1 MSKKLHT
8 LLNEKWRPET
18 LEGYICKDEYKAKF
32 QEFIN
37 QQDIPHLL
45 FAGKPGAGKTTIAKI
60 LVKNIDC
67 DYLYINATDERSI
80 DVMRDKVG
88 AFAAAGS
95 FKPLKIVILDEAT
108 HILQASQ
115 VILLNMMET
124 YSLTTR
130 FILTGNYPE
139 RLIEPLRSRCQ
150 EFDLSPPTKKV
161 VAQHISTILDK
172 EEIEYEIEDLV
183 LYRGDPTKSWWK
195 VIDKTSNFATIQKAI
210 VDDRVL
216 PPVVMGGAPDGA
228 IEVVSHRDLYQWE
241 DIPTGGNSPQM
252 GEPTMMGG
260 GEMPYMANPM
270 YNGGAG
276 SQYQPQPVQ
285 IQPIINVI
293 GGDNKGSIDIPA
305 ANPMPNP
312 MMNNNGMGMM
322 PQVAYLFGMGRA
334 VHDRLQRKELIS

>member
-1 MSKKLHT
+1 MSKRLHT
-8 LLNEKWRPET
+8 ILNEKYRPDT

-67 DYLYINATDERSI
+67 DYLYVNATDERSM

-150 EFDLSPPTKKV
+150 EFDLSPPSKKV
-161 VAQHISTILDK
+161 VAEHIDNILTTEGIEHTVEDVVTIIKKFYPDFRKIINNCQKYTVDNVLTLDKSIDSTDDYKEKVVAELKTPSSKSFNNIRQIVANTDLDDFGDLYRFLYDQLGEYAKGSEGLVIIILEEYLYHSTFRLDK
-172 EEIEYEIEDLV
+172 EINLMACISKILE
-183 LYRGDPTKSWWK
+183 
-195 VIDKTSNFATIQKAI
+195 TIK
-210 VDDRVL
+210 
-216 PPVVMGGAPDGA
+216 
-228 IEVVSHRDLYQWE
+228 
-241 DIPTGGNSPQM
+241 
-252 GEPTMMGG
+252 
-260 GEMPYMANPM
+260 
-270 YNGGAG
+270 
-276 SQYQPQPVQ
+276 
-285 IQPIINVI
+285 
-293 GGDNKGSIDIPA
+293 
-305 ANPMPNP
+305 
-312 MMNNNGMGMM
+312 
-322 PQVAYLFGMGRA
+322 
-334 VHDRLQRKELIS
+334 

>member
-1 MSKKLHT
+1 MSKRLHT
-8 LLNEKWRPET
+8 ILNEKYRPDT
-18 LEGYICKDEYKAKF
+18 LEGYICQDDIKTKF
-32 QEFIN
+32 EEFIK

-60 LVKNIDC
+60 LVKNINC

-150 EFDLSPPTKKV
+150 EFDLQPPSKKV
-161 VAQHISTILDK
+161 VAQHIVNILDK
-172 EEIEYEIEDLV
+172 ENIEHTIEDVATIVKKFYPDFRKIINNCQKYTVDNV
-183 LYRGDPTKSWWK
+183 LKLDTSIEASDNYKEQVVDELKKPSNKSFNIIRQIIANAETDDYESLYAFLYEKLSDYAKGNEGVIVCYLEEYMYHATFRLDKEINVMACISKILETITTKK
-195 VIDKTSNFATIQKAI
+195 VI
-210 VDDRVL
+210 
-216 PPVVMGGAPDGA
+216 
-228 IEVVSHRDLYQWE
+228 
-241 DIPTGGNSPQM
+241 
-252 GEPTMMGG
+252 
-260 GEMPYMANPM
+260 
-270 YNGGAG
+270 
-276 SQYQPQPVQ
+276 
-285 IQPIINVI
+285 
-293 GGDNKGSIDIPA
+293 
-305 ANPMPNP
+305 
-312 MMNNNGMGMM
+312 
-322 PQVAYLFGMGRA
+322 
-334 VHDRLQRKELIS
+334 

>member
-1 MSKKLHT
+1 MSKRLHT
-8 LLNEKWRPET
+8 ILNERYRPDT

-32 QEFIN
+32 QEFID

-45 FAGKPGAGKTTIAKI
+45 FAGKPGAGKTTLAKI

-67 DYLYINATDERSI
+67 DYLYVNATDERSM

-150 EFDLSPPTKKV
+150 EFDLSPPSKKV
-161 VAQHISTILDK
+161 VAEHIDNILTTEGIEHSVEDVVTIIKKFYPDFRKIINNCQKYTIDNVLTLDKSIDSTDDYKEKVIAELKTPSSKSFNNIRQIIANTDLDDFGDLYRFLYDQLSEYSKGNEGMIIIILEEGMYHSAFVLDK
-172 EEIEYEIEDLV
+172 EINMM
-183 LYRGDPTKSWWK
+183 S
-195 VIDKTSNFATIQKAI
+195 TISRI
-210 VDDRVL
+210 L
-216 PPVVMGGAPDGA
+216 
-228 IEVVSHRDLYQWE
+228 E
-241 DIPTGGNSPQM
+241 
-252 GEPTMMGG
+252 
-260 GEMPYMANPM
+260 
-270 YNGGAG
+270 
-276 SQYQPQPVQ
+276 
-285 IQPIINVI
+285 IINTKKI
-293 GGDNKGSIDIPA
+293 I
-305 ANPMPNP
+305 
-312 MMNNNGMGMM
+312 
-322 PQVAYLFGMGRA
+322 
-334 VHDRLQRKELIS
+334 

>member
-1 MSKKLHT
+1 MKKRLHT
-8 LLNEKWRPET
+8 ILNERYRPDT

-32 QEFIN
+32 QEFID

-67 DYLYINATDERSI
+67 DYLYVNATDERSM

-150 EFDLSPPTKKV
+150 EFDLSPPSKKV
-161 VAQHISTILDK
+161 VAEHIDNILTTEGIEHSVEDVVTIIKKFYPDFRKIINNCQKYTVDSVLTLDKSIDSTDDYKEKVVAELKTPSYKSFNNIRQIVANTDLDDFGDLYRFLYDQLGEYAKGSEGLVIIILEEYLYHSTFRLDK
-172 EEIEYEIEDLV
+172 EINLAACISKILE
-183 LYRGDPTKSWWK
+183 
-195 VIDKTSNFATIQKAI
+195 TIK
-210 VDDRVL
+210 
-216 PPVVMGGAPDGA
+216 
-228 IEVVSHRDLYQWE
+228 
-241 DIPTGGNSPQM
+241 
-252 GEPTMMGG
+252 
-260 GEMPYMANPM
+260 
-270 YNGGAG
+270 
-276 SQYQPQPVQ
+276 
-285 IQPIINVI
+285 
-293 GGDNKGSIDIPA
+293 
-305 ANPMPNP
+305 
-312 MMNNNGMGMM
+312 
-322 PQVAYLFGMGRA
+322 
-334 VHDRLQRKELIS
+334 

>member
-1 MSKKLHT
+1 MSKRLHT
-8 LLNEKWRPET
+8 ILNEKYRPDT

-32 QEFIN
+32 QEFID

-67 DYLYINATDERSI
+67 DYLYVNATDERSM

-150 EFDLSPPTKKV
+150 EFDLSPPSKKV
-161 VAQHISTILDK
+161 VAEHIDTILITEGIEHSVEDVVTIIKKFYPDFRKIINNCQKYTVDNVLTLDKSIDSTDDYKEKVVAELKTPSYKSFNNIRQIVANTDLDDFGDLYRFLYDQLGEYAEGNEGMVIIILEEGMYHAHFVLDK
-172 EEIEYEIEDLV
+172 EINLM
-183 LYRGDPTKSWWK
+183 S
-195 VIDKTSNFATIQKAI
+195 TISRILETIK
-210 VDDRVL
+210 
-216 PPVVMGGAPDGA
+216 
-228 IEVVSHRDLYQWE
+228 
-241 DIPTGGNSPQM
+241 
-252 GEPTMMGG
+252 
-260 GEMPYMANPM
+260 
-270 YNGGAG
+270 
-276 SQYQPQPVQ
+276 
-285 IQPIINVI
+285 
-293 GGDNKGSIDIPA
+293 
-305 ANPMPNP
+305 
-312 MMNNNGMGMM
+312 
-322 PQVAYLFGMGRA
+322 
-334 VHDRLQRKELIS
+334 